1 MTRPV
6 PGKGFRPA
14 ARHFIGTPFAAIPV
28 AVLAVAFRPA
38 ERAVW
43 RSLSRSPLFSPLRSM
58 SLPGVG
64 AVRRRGAGSVASALL
79 ALSLAACAP
88 FAPQQGEGVWRPSP
102 NFDQRRPNYVI
113 LHQTSNDTAQRAL
126 ATLTDPR
133 RRVSAHYLIGRDG
146 TVLQLVDENA
156 RAWHAGASWWGGNT
170 DLNSA
175 SLGIELD
182 NTGEEPFAE
191 AQIVA
196 LLALLDELRS
206 RHRIPAANFL
216 AHGDVAPGRKVDPS
230 AFFPWQRLASQ
241 GFGLW
246 CDAPP
251 LAAPPG
257 FDPALGLRALGYDPL
272 RPIAA
277 RQAFRRHFVAS
288 NAALAGDAAGTLP
301 SAGGE
306 ANEVDGVGG
315 LGGVDGVAGVGE
327 AGQLADTAP
336 TGSAPPARPPET
348 TLTNRD
354 GELSLR
360 EQALLYCLLQ
370 QQASAAMR
378 SVPPPSLGK
387 GG

>member
-6 PGKGFRPA
+6 PGKGVWPA
-14 ARHFIGTPFAAIPV
+14 ARHFIGTPVAATPA

-43 RSLSRSPLFSPLRSM
+43 RSLFRSPLFSFPLSM
-58 SLPGVG
+58 PLPGVG
-64 AVRRRGAGSVASALL
+64 ALRRRGVAAVASALL

-88 FAPQQGEGVWRPSP
+88 LAPQQGEGGWRPSP
-102 NFDQRRPNYVI
+102 NFDQRQPNYVI
-113 LHQTSNDTAQRAL
+113 LHQTSNDTTQRAL

-133 RRVSAHYLIGRDG
+133 RKVSAHYLIGRDG

-182 NTGEEPFAE
+182 NTGDEPFAE

-230 AFFPWQRLASQ
+230 AFFPWQRLARH

-251 LAAPPG
+251 PAAPPG
-257 FDPALGLRALGYDPL
+257 FDAVLGLRALGYDPL

-277 RQAFRRHFVAS
+277 RQAFRRHFVAG
-288 NAALAGDAAGTLP
+288 NAALAGDAPGTVPGAG
-301 SAGGE
+301 GGE
-306 ANEVDGVGG
+306 ASDAGG
-315 LGGVDGVAGVGE
+315 LDAVAGVGE
-327 AGQLADTAP
+327 AGQVADAAP
-336 TGSAPPARPPET
+336 TGEAPPARAPET
-348 TLTNRD
+348 AFTNSD
-354 GELSLR
+354 GELSPR
-360 EQALLYCLLQ
+360 ERALLYCLLQ

-378 SVPPPSLGK
+378 SVPPPSPGK